1 MIEAMVTPTMPAN
14 VSAMSPTTTPY
25 TNHSAASAQAINHV
39 AAETPI
45 HLPAAD
51 VLTALPGDWSGRTA
65 RAGTGFWLTA
75 ERS

>member
-45 HLPAAD
+45 RSRVRHAAT
-51 VLTALPGDWSGRTA
+51 TAGSSWMP
-65 RAGTGFWLTA
+65 
-75 ERS
+75 